1 MQTTPTKTRV
11 GIFGGSFNPPTIA
24 HFQVFIHLKKK
35 FKQLDFFLLKKMA
48 LEIINLRYVDE
59 VWIVP
64 CGDRQDKI
72 VDVDRFSRYKM
83 CEIMLK
89 EMFNP
94 SIPIQVSNL

>member
-1 MQTTPTKTRV
+1 
-11 GIFGGSFNPPTIA
+11 
-24 HFQVFIHLKKK
+24 
-35 FKQLDFFLLKKMA
+35 MA

-64 CGDRQDKI
+64 CGDRQDKV

-83 CEIMLK
+83 CEIMLN

-94 SIPIQVSNL
+94 SIPIKSPIYIKIRCVNIHK